1 MTFGNILSAF
11 DAILRDRMVVRGDA
25 GFRPTK
31 TIRLGSI
38 NEGPLNLK
46 DPR

>member
-1 MTFGNILSAF
+1 MIFSNVLSAL
-11 DAILRDRMVVRGDA
+11 DAILEDRMAVHSDA